1 MRDAAA
7 AAADS
12 SGSPPSRMSEDDDGD
27 GGGGGGAA
35 GGGDRWAPDLRGG
48 CGSNG
53 NGGRWA
59 PPDQVL
65 ENVLESVLE
74 FLTAARDRNAASLV
88 CRSWYRA
95 EAQTRRELF
104 IGNCYAVSPRRA
116 VERFGGVRAVVL
128 KGKPRFADFSLVPHG
143 WGAKVSPWVA
153 ALGPAYPRLERI
165 CLKRMTVSDDELAL
179 IPKSFPLFKD
189 LSLVCCDGFTTRGLA
204 VIAEGCRHLRVLD
217 LTEDY
222 FHEEES
228 EVVDW
233 ISKFPECNTSIESLV
248 FDCVSVPFNFEA
260 LEALVARSPA
270 LRRLRVNDHVS
281 IEQLRRLMARAPHL
295 THLGTGS
302 FRSEPGPGGALSV
315 SELATCFA
323 ASRSLVCLSGFLDVN
338 GAYLP
343 AIYQVCPN
351 LTSLNFSFAALTDEE
366 FIPVIR
372 HCINLRTLWV
382 LDTVGDEGLRA
393 VAETCSNL
401 RELRVFPLDATEDSE
416 GSVSDI
422 GLQAISEGCWKLES
436 ILYFC
441 QRMTNAAVV
450 AMSENCP
457 DLLVFRLCIM
467 GRHRPDRITGEP
479 MDEGFGAIVMNCKKL
494 TRLLVSGLLTDKAFA
509 HIGKHGK
516 LIKTLSVAFA
526 GNSDMSLKHVFE
538 GCTRLQ
544 KLEVRDSPFGDK
556 GLLSGLNYF
565 YNMRFFWMNSCRLT
579 VRGCGDVAQQM
590 PNLVVE
596 VMKENEGEID
606 TVDKL
611 YLYRSLAGPRE
622 DAPSFVNIL

>member
-1 MRDAAA
+1 M
-7 AAADS
+7 
-12 SGSPPSRMSEDDDGD
+12 
-27 GGGGGGAA
+27 
-35 GGGDRWAPDLRGG
+35 W
-48 CGSNG
+48 
-53 NGGRWA
+53 
-59 PPDQVL
+59 
-65 ENVLESVLE
+65 
-74 FLTAARDRNAASLV
+74 
-88 CRSWYRA
+88 
-95 EAQTRRELF
+95 
-104 IGNCYAVSPRRA
+104 
-116 VERFGGVRAVVL
+116 
-128 KGKPRFADFSLVPHG
+128 
-143 WGAKVSPWVA
+143 
-153 ALGPAYPRLERI
+153 
-165 CLKRMTVSDDELAL
+165 
-179 IPKSFPLFKD
+179 
-189 LSLVCCDGFTTRGLA
+189 
-204 VIAEGCRHLRVLD
+204 RHLRVLD

-233 ISKFPECNTSIESLV
+233 ISKFPECNTSLESLV
-248 FDCVSVPFNFEA
+248 FDCSYNFEA

-281 IEQLRRLMARAPHL
+281 IELSRLMARAPHL

-422 GLQAISEGCWKLES
+422 GLQAISEGCRKLES

-516 LIKTLSVAFA
+516 LIKTLFVAFA
-526 GNSDMSLKHVFE
+526 WE
-538 GCTRLQ
+538 
-544 KLEVRDSPFGDK
+544 
-556 GLLSGLNYF
+556 
-565 YNMRFFWMNSCRLT
+565 
-579 VRGCGDVAQQM
+579 
-590 PNLVVE
+590 
-596 VMKENEGEID
+596 
-606 TVDKL
+606 
-611 YLYRSLAGPRE
+611 
-622 DAPSFVNIL
+622 

>member
-1 MRDAAA
+1 
-7 AAADS
+7 
-12 SGSPPSRMSEDDDGD
+12 
-27 GGGGGGAA
+27 
-35 GGGDRWAPDLRGG
+35 
-48 CGSNG
+48 
-53 NGGRWA
+53 
-59 PPDQVL
+59 
-65 ENVLESVLE
+65 
-74 FLTAARDRNAASLV
+74 
-88 CRSWYRA
+88 
-95 EAQTRRELF
+95 
-104 IGNCYAVSPRRA
+104 
-116 VERFGGVRAVVL
+116 
-128 KGKPRFADFSLVPHG
+128 
-143 WGAKVSPWVA
+143 
-153 ALGPAYPRLERI
+153 
-165 CLKRMTVSDDELAL
+165 
-179 IPKSFPLFKD
+179 
-189 LSLVCCDGFTTRGLA
+189 
-204 VIAEGCRHLRVLD
+204 
-217 LTEDY
+217 
-222 FHEEES
+222 
-228 EVVDW
+228 
-233 ISKFPECNTSIESLV
+233 
-248 FDCVSVPFNFEA
+248 
-260 LEALVARSPA
+260 
-270 LRRLRVNDHVS
+270 
-281 IEQLRRLMARAPHL
+281 MARAPHL

-422 GLQAISEGCWKLES
+422 GLQAISEGCRKLES

-516 LIKTLSVAFA
+516 LIKTLFVAFV
-526 GNSDMSLKHVFE
+526 GNSDMPLKHVFE

-544 KLEVRDSPFGDK
+544 KFEVRDSPFGDK

-596 VMKENEGEID
+596 VMKEKEGEID